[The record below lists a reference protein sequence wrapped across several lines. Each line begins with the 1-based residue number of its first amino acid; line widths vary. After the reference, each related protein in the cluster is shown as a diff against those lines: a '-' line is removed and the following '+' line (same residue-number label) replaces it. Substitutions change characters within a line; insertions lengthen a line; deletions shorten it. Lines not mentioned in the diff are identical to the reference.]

1 MKENK
6 ERIEKRKSK
15 GIQMAE
21 LKEIIKWGDMRRKMS
36 IWKKSNST
44 TQQKFEVFNP
54 YKEMISD
61 DSSYFNNSNALSESE
76 MDEPILWKHAISLV
90 KERKW
95 DDLKPDLNIIW
106 ERSNSIKQ
114 IQEGSRH
121 WFTSINKNFPISPI
135 HDVKLSEDDLTIEKF
150 RKSLKKI

>member
-1 MKENK
+1 MLPEIVLDLTQKELYSIGQIPKLEIMKENK

-76 MDEPILWKHAISLV
+76 MD
-90 KERKW
+90 
-95 DDLKPDLNIIW
+95 
-106 ERSNSIKQ
+106 
-114 IQEGSRH
+114 
-121 WFTSINKNFPISPI
+121 
-135 HDVKLSEDDLTIEKF
+135 
-150 RKSLKKI
+150 